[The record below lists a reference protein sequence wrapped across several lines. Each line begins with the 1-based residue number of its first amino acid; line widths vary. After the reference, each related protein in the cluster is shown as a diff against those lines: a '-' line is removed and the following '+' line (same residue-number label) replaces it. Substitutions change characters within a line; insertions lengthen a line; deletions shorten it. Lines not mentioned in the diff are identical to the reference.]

1 MTEVRSNILDE
12 FASWVS
18 PAWGRR
24 RLVDRAMGAIAG
36 GYLAGKMDRRQTQKW
51 KVTNGS
57 ADADILPDL
66 STMRERSRDL
76 VRNSP
81 IGGGA
86 VAGVVNSVVGTGLA
100 MQSNIDREA
109 LGLSE
114 EQAAE
119 VQKQVERE
127 FRLWAD
133 TPDCDVSRALDF
145 YGLQELAFRSTL
157 ESGDCFALLPMLKR
171 AGDIFSVKV
180 QLLEG
185 DRVSQPKGE
194 KETNRFA
201 GGVEL
206 DDLGAPVR
214 YHIRTSHPGEISGS
228 KDEWK
233 PYDAFGK
240 KTGRRNVLHLYRK
253 LRPGQTRGVPYLAPV
268 VESLKQ
274 LDRYT
279 EAEIMAAVVSGMFSV
294 FVKTDSGMT
303 LQDMTTG
310 EAPASGQLEQN
321 LKSGAIIDLAP
332 GESIE
337 VANPGRPN
345 TAFDPF
351 VQAILSQVAM
361 ALEIPFEV
369 LMKQFKASYSAS
381 KAALLEAWRFF
392 NGRRAWLV
400 TVFCQPVF
408 EAWMD
413 EAVAMGRVVAPGYLQ
428 DPAVRRAYLGTKWIG
443 DSAGSLDPV
452 KDVEAAKQRIEL
464 GLTTH
469 AEETAALT
477 GGDWESKHFQLAR
490 EVKMR
495 REAGLI
501 RDLFPEEFGN
511 GAEMAG
517 AQPGQAAP
525 GQQKPAKEEPEDDT
539 DDDTEKEGTD
549 GPTR

>member
-1 MTEVRSNILDE
+1 MTDAKPKTLMDE
-12 FASWVS
+12 FASWIS
-18 PAWGRR
+18 PSWGLR
-24 RLVDRAMGAIAG
+24 RLRDRTMMAVAG
-36 GYLAGKMDRRQTQKW
+36 GYLAGRVDRRQTQKW

-66 STMRERSRDL
+66 SVMRERSRDL
-76 VRNSP
+76 VRNTP
-81 IGGGA
+81 IAAGA

-100 MQSNIDREA
+100 LQSNIDREA

-119 VQKQVERE
+119 AQKLIERE

-133 TPDCDVSRALDF
+133 TTDCDISRTLDF

-157 ESGDCFALLPMLKR
+157 ESGDCFALLPMVQTMGSIYAL
-171 AGDIFSVKV
+171 KV

-185 DRVSQPKGE
+185 DRVSQPKGQ
-194 KETNRFA
+194 KETNTFA

-206 DDLGAPVR
+206 DAMGAPVR
-214 YHIRTSHPGEISGS
+214 YYVRTSHPGDISGS

-268 VESLKQ
+268 VEALKQ

-294 FVKTDSGMT
+294 FVKSDAGMSLTDV
-303 LQDMTTG
+303 TTG
-310 EAPASGQLEQN
+310 APPAAGQIEQS

-345 TAFDPF
+345 ANFDPF
-351 VQAILSQVAM
+351 IQAIMVQVAM

-392 NGRRAWLV
+392 NGRRAWLA
-400 TVFCQPVF
+400 TSFCQPVF

-413 EAVAMGRVVAPGYLQ
+413 EAVARGRVIAPGYFQ
-428 DPAVRRAYLGTKWIG
+428 DPAIRRAYLGTKWIG
-443 DSAGSLDPV
+443 DSPGQIDPT
-452 KDVEAAKQRIEL
+452 KEVEAARRRIEL
-464 GLTTH
+464 GLSTH
-469 AEETAALT
+469 AEECAALT
-477 GGDWESKHFQLAR
+477 GGDWETKHFQLAR

-501 RDLFPEEFGN
+501 RDLPEEFGDSSK
-511 GAEMAG
+511 AG
-517 AQPGQAAP
+517 QP
-525 GQQKPAKEEPEDDT
+525 KPKDETEDDT

>member
-1 MTEVRSNILDE
+1 MMAV
-12 FASWVS
+12 
-18 PAWGRR
+18 
-24 RLVDRAMGAIAG
+24 AG
-36 GYLAGKMDRRQTQKW
+36 GYLAGRVDRRQTQKW

-66 STMRERSRDL
+66 SVMRERSRDL
-76 VRNSP
+76 VRNTP
-81 IGGGA
+81 IAAGA

-100 MQSNIDREA
+100 LQSNIDREA

-119 VQKQVERE
+119 AQKLIERE

-133 TPDCDVSRALDF
+133 TTDCDISRTLDF

-157 ESGDCFALLPMLKR
+157 ESGDCFALLPMVQTMGSIYAL
-171 AGDIFSVKV
+171 KV

-185 DRVSQPKGE
+185 DRVSQPKGQ
-194 KETNRFA
+194 KETNTFA

-206 DDLGAPVR
+206 DAMGAPVR
-214 YHIRTSHPGEISGS
+214 YYVRTSHPGDISGS

-233 PYDAFGK
+233 PYDAFGRQ
-240 KTGRRNVLHLYRK
+240 TGRRNVLHLYRK

-268 VESLKQ
+268 VEALKQ

-294 FVKTDSGMT
+294 FVKSDAGMSLTDV
-303 LQDMTTG
+303 TTG
-310 EAPASGQLEQN
+310 APPAAGQIEQS

-345 TAFDPF
+345 ANFDPF
-351 VQAILSQVAM
+351 IQAIMVQVAM

-392 NGRRAWLV
+392 NGRRAWLA
-400 TVFCQPVF
+400 TSFCQPVF

-413 EAVAMGRVVAPGYLQ
+413 EAVARGRVIAPGYFQ
-428 DPAVRRAYLGTKWIG
+428 DPAIRRAYLGTKWIG
-443 DSAGSLDPV
+443 DSPGQIDPT
-452 KDVEAAKQRIEL
+452 KEVEAARRRIEL
-464 GLTTH
+464 GLSTH
-469 AEETAALT
+469 AEECAALT
-477 GGDWESKHFQLAR
+477 GGDWETKHFQLAR

-501 RDLFPEEFGN
+501 RDLFPEEFGDSSK
-511 GAEMAG
+511 AG
-517 AQPGQAAP
+517 QP
-525 GQQKPAKEEPEDDT
+525 KPKDETEDDT

>member
-1 MTEVRSNILDE
+1 MTELKPTLLDE
-12 FASWVS
+12 FASWIS
-18 PAWGRR
+18 PSWGLR
-24 RLVDRAMGAIAG
+24 RLKGRAMAAVAG
-36 GYLAGKMDRRQTQKW
+36 GYLAGRVDRRSMSKW
-51 KVTNGS
+51 KTSTGS

-66 STMRERSRDL
+66 PTMRERSRDL

-81 IGGGA
+81 IAAGA
-86 VAGVVNSVVGTGLA
+86 VSGVVNSVVGTGLA
-100 MQSNIDREA
+100 MQSNLDREV

-114 EQAAE
+114 DQAAE
-119 VQKQVERE
+119 TQKQIERE

-133 TPDCDVSRALDF
+133 SADCDVSRTLDF

-157 ESGDCFALLPMLKR
+157 ESGDCFAILPMIQTMGSIYTL
-171 AGDIFSVKV
+171 KV

-194 KETNRFA
+194 KETNIFA
-201 GGVEL
+201 GGVQL
-206 DDLGAPVR
+206 DPNGAPLR
-214 YHIRTSHPGEISGS
+214 YYIRTSHPGDLGS
-228 KDEWK
+228 PKENWK

-294 FVKTDSGMT
+294 FVKSEGGMT

-310 EAPASGQLEQN
+310 APPAAGQLEQN

-345 TAFDPF
+345 ANFDPF
-351 VQAILSQVAM
+351 IQSILVQVAM

-369 LMKQFKASYSAS
+369 LLKRFNSSYSAS
-381 KAALLEAWRFF
+381 KASLLEAWRFF

-400 TVFCQPVF
+400 TSFCQPVF

-413 EAVAMGRVVAPGYLQ
+413 EAVARGRVVAPGYFQ
-428 DPAVRRAYLGTKWIG
+428 DPAIRRAYLGTKWIG
-443 DSAGSLDPV
+443 DSAGQIDPV
-452 KDVEAAKQRIEL
+452 KEVEAAGKRIAL
-464 GLTTH
+464 GLSTH
-469 AEETAALT
+469 AEECAALT
-477 GGDWESKHFQLAR
+477 GGDWESKHYQLVR
-490 EVKMR
+490 ETRMMK
-495 REAGLI
+495 EGGL
-501 RDLFPEEFGN
+501 
-511 GAEMAG
+511 
-517 AQPGQAAP
+517 GQALAPAPAP
-525 GQQKPAKEEPEDDT
+525 GQPAKPETDEPEPDET
-539 DDDTEKEGTD
+539 QGGTD
-549 GPTR
+549 APTR